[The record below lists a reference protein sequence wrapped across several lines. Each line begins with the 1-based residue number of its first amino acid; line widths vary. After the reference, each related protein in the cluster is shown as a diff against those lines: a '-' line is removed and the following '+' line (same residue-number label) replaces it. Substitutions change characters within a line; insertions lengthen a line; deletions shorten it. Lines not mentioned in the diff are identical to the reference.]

1 MKLSLFSLAVVCVTA
16 FLAGLTADAEV
27 NIHAKNCTSDDLT
40 LVTFNGGD
48 GAEWLIA
55 DGDTLDAMEQGATDS
70 RSKKLTCDAGCSW
83 FYSCNEH
90 CKLAAQVDTA
100 FTHTKDVPKDHY
112 ARVYG
117 IRHAKLDVSIT
128 KDEMRCADPS
138 ADDEK

>member
-1 MKLSLFSLAVVCVTA
+1 MKLSLFSFTVFCFTV
-16 FLAGLTADAEV
+16 FLAGLPADAKV
-27 NIHAKNCTSDDLT
+27 NIHAKNCSSEDLT

-100 FTHTKDVPKDHY
+100 FTHTKDVPKDYY

-117 IRHAKLDVSIT
+117 IKHAKLDASIT
-128 KDEMRCADPS
+128 KDEKSCS
-138 ADDEK
+138 EETTKE